1 MEAMLIT
8 SVMVTSDGIAE
19 EANGRLQNEA
29 LKELKN
35 SHG

>member
-1 MEAMLIT
+1 MAKLIA
-8 SVMVTSDGIAE
+8 SGMVISKGIAE
-19 EANGRLQNEA
+19 EANGRPQNDA

>member
-1 MEAMLIT
+1 VATLIALGK
-8 SVMVTSDGIAE
+8 VTFEGIAE
-19 EANGRLQNEA
+19 EANGSPQNEA